1 MGARRKKDKAVLA
14 LPYVIA
20 NIDYVN
26 IIYIYTTT
34 SKTIYKCREPD
45 ELQELVWGFLR

>member
-1 MGARRKKDKAVLA
+1 MMGARRKKYEAVVA

-20 NIDYVN
+20 KIEHVK

-34 SKTIYKCREPD
+34 SENY
-45 ELQELVWGFLR
+45 L